1 MKPVQLDFDF
11 DELPN
16 EEAEKPKPA
25 LPHFD
30 NPKCDNERLLNY
42 QWAYKE
48 NGDQNALNSMYTL
61 GNKIALK
68 YISNKAQK
76 NRHIAELCR
85 SDKEEKAHNAATYI
99 VEQYLKRPDFV
110 IKNSMTGYLFKRVQ
124 FELYGKNTR
133 HCDKMLIFYGD
144 VPASKEAKKKFY
156 YIVKDNDTGKSETF
170 ESYEEIHMDP
180 RFKTLRK
187 KRFVEGIRYGKTWK
201 NYSFDILEVNE

>member
-1 MKPVQLDFDF
+1 MKQAELLFD
-11 DELPN
+11 LPYYDTPTN
-16 EEAEKPKPA
+16 
-25 LPHFD
+25 D
-30 NPKCDNERLLNY
+30 NRRLLNLQLKY
-42 QWAYKE
+42 KLNGGAYLGEMYKLLYEIAYK
-48 NGDQNALNSMYTL
+48 NI
-61 GNKIALK
+61 NKLSK
-68 YISNKAQK
+68 QSQK
-76 NRHIAELCR
+76 IKNMDAAER
-85 SDKEEKAHNAATYI
+85 MEKAHNAASYI

-133 HCDKMLIFYGD
+133 HCDKMLIFYWD

-201 NYSFDILEVNE
+201 NYNFDILEVNE